1 MLKILK
7 NFTILIILLTMAL
20 IQLILKIITTTI
32 YVVKSSIEKI
42 YKKIKR
48 RIVRKRNETLKYL
61 YKLSEV

>member
-1 MLKILK
+1 
-7 NFTILIILLTMAL
+7 MAL

-48 RIVRKRNETLKYL
+48 RIVKKRNETLKYL